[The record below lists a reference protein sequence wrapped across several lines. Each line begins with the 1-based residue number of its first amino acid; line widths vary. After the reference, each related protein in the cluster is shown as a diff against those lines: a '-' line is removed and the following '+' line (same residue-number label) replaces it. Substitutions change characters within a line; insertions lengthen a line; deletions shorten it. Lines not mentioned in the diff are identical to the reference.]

1 MDGSVDWIELKIP
14 VQGVKGRRLLFC
26 LPVFFFA
33 LSRMMLLRYGSK
45 YVMMGLFVSFEYTYV
60 CIRTC

>member
-26 LPVFFFA
+26 LPVFFFRA
-33 LSRMMLLRYGSK
+33 LQNDAAAIRIKVRNDGTFR
-45 YVMMGLFVSFEYTYV
+45 LF
-60 CIRTC
+60 